1 MCLYKPSSPVGQ
13 WNEMEIAVKGSLVIV
28 VLNGLKVIDTD
39 SSKLTRPIGKFD
51 FAYADMPRSGYLA
64 LQDHWTPIGYRN
76 IRPKK
81 L

>member
-1 MCLYKPSSPVGQ
+1 M
-13 WNEMEIAVKGSLVIV
+13 KGSLVVV

-39 SSKLTRPIGKFD
+39 FSKLAEPIGKFD

-64 LQDHWTPIGYRN
+64 LQDHWTPVWYRN
-76 IRPKK
+76 IRLKK

>member
-1 MCLYKPSSPVGQ
+1 LCLYNPFRPVGH
-13 WNEMEIAVKGSLVIV
+13 WNEMEMAVKGSLVIV

-39 SSKLTRPIGKFD
+39 FSKLTRPVGKFD
-51 FAYADMPRSGYLA
+51 FAYADMPRSGYLM

-76 IRPKK
+76 TRLKK